1 MREPPASGV
10 LGEAERLEALRERL
24 ARVLLLRRVGGKVR
38 RMLATSGYEVWPA
51 EQDYRWR
58 AWVADHGD
66 LRLRSFASA
75 FDKALAERH
84 AALTAGDGGDE
95 R

>member
-1 MREPPASGV
+1 MRGPLASG
-10 LGEAERLEALRERL
+10 LCREAERPKALRERL

-38 RMLATSGYEVWPA
+38 RMLTASGYEVWPA

-75 FDKALAERH
+75 FDKALAKRR
-84 AALTAGDGGDE
+84 AAPAAGDGGDE